1 MHKPK
6 NLEKDVQD
14 ELDWDPL
21 LDDKRIS
28 VSVGDGR
35 VTLTGA
41 VDTYFDRLRAST
53 DAWTVRGVTQVDNE
67 LLVGPV
73 GEAIAD
79 ALVALDCMTVLAAN
93 RFVPVGAVSVQVS
106 DGWVTLTG
114 QVHRHYQ
121 RRAAERAVESIK
133 GVRGLSNEIVVSGR
147 SVPEDVTEQISQALG
162 RNAAIDGTNIQV
174 SHSGNVVYLDG
185 TTGTWSSMEE
195 AIETA
200 ERAPGVTEVVNRLV
214 VVPSLF

>member
-1 MHKPK
+1 
-6 NLEKDVQD
+6 
-14 ELDWDPL
+14 
-21 LDDKRIS
+21 
-28 VSVGDGR
+28 
-35 VTLTGA
+35 
-41 VDTYFDRLRAST
+41 
-53 DAWTVRGVTQVDNE
+53 
-67 LLVGPV
+67 
-73 GEAIAD
+73 
-79 ALVALDCMTVLAAN
+79 MTVLAAN